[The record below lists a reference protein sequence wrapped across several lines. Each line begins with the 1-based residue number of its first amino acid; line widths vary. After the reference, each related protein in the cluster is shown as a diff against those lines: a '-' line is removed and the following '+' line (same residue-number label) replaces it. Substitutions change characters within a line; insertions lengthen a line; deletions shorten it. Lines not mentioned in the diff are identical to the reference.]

1 MGWTK
6 CQQFLLRASFI
17 VGLGGFLFG
26 YDMYALSLSRSLS
39 HPSSSG
45 IISGALQQ
53 LKHHFH
59 LSNYEAGLVVSFL
72 PLGSIFGCIFGGPL
86 CDKIGRWWTIHLQN
100 FTFIFGAIIMST
112 ATSLSSLYL
121 GRFIL
126 GIASALSAVADIP
139 YLTEV
144 SPSAY
149 RGLVS
154 SAYEILVVVGILVS
168 FIIAL
173 CLVENNANSSWR
185 IMFFVPISFSVI
197 QSIGLLSLPES
208 PQWLIENSQ
217 PEKAKIILEQIFDT
231 PEEVLQRM
239 DELTAHCSARLS
251 GITLS
256 SRIYFRQYL
265 VPILVIVTLMFFQQ
279 FTGGVVVRNY
289 APKIFHL
296 AGYGD
301 VASLKFTV
309 ILGVV
314 KVLVTGWAILRVS
327 SPYLLPSSLPLS
339 LTLFSSHLC
348 RHRLIP
354 SGGDHFCSLESLS
367 SVWECSSSP
376 SPLLLACKASQRM
389 LGPLPPLVPPFTP
402 SPS

>member
-1 MGWTK
+1 
-6 CQQFLLRASFI
+6 
-17 VGLGGFLFG
+17 V
-26 YDMYALSLSRSLS
+26 
-39 HPSSSG
+39 
-45 IISGALQQ
+45 ISGALQQ

-72 PLGSIFGCIFGGPL
+72 PLGSIFGCLFGGPL
-86 CDKIGRWWTIHLQN
+86 CDKIGRWWTIHIQN
-100 FTFIFGAIIMST
+100 FTFILGAIIMSS
-112 ATSLSSLYL
+112 ATSLSALYL

-139 YLTEV
+139 YLTEI

-149 RGLVS
+149 RGMVS
-154 SAYEILVVVGILVS
+154 SAYEILVVIGILVS

-173 CLVENNANSSWR
+173 CLVQNDESNGGWR

-217 PEKAKIILEQIFDT
+217 PEKAKIVLEQILDT
-231 PEEVLQRM
+231 SEDVLHRM

-265 VPILVIVTLMFFQQ
+265 IPILVIIALMFFQQ

-314 KVLVTGWAILRVS
+314 KVLVTGWSIMRVRIS
-327 SPYLLPSSLPLS
+327 SSSSLPL
-339 LTLFSSHLC
+339 TL
-348 RHRLIP
+348 
-354 SGGDHFCSLESLS
+354 LS
-367 SVWECSSSP
+367 SCCSRSIPWGGGLSSS
-376 SPLLLACKASQRM
+376 
-389 LGPLPPLVPPFTP
+389 LGLP
-402 SPS
+402 